1 MYTFTPL
8 CCIQVAIV
16 HTRNNLLKALAA
28 TSWVQQKETI
38 ILTYHALH
46 RSVIDY
52 AAPVWAPV
60 INSMIAHAL
69 RITTGCHKMSHT
81 DQLHV
86 ETKLLPVKYH
96 SELLA
101 KQCWLSCFQTH
112 HPCHLTALPVPAR
125 NMKDTLMKFNSEVM
139 PVSEEGITDVDTIPV
154 YIRRT
159 LRSQAAVEENMNSE
173 PTVLAASPSDISPV
187 ESLLNR
193 SVHTTPA
200 QL

>member
-1 MYTFTPL
+1 MFVLRNLQLLYPSINQTKLASFHRSWKRPKILVITYDTMYTFTPL

-139 PVSEEGITDVDTIPV
+139 PVSEEGITDVDT
-154 YIRRT
+154 YHSCLHT
-159 LRSQAAVEENMNSE
+159 SY
-173 PTVLAASPSDISPV
+173 SP
-187 ESLLNR
+187 
-193 SVHTTPA
+193 
-200 QL
+200 